1 MSAHD
6 VDMEHLERL
15 ARLQLEP
22 DEADLLARDV
32 AGVLDYFDQLAAV
45 DTDGVDELVRPV
57 IPARSRRPDVV
68 TPSLDRERVADLT
81 NASQDGFVRVPR
93 TVDED

>member
-1 MSAHD
+1 MSDHD
-6 VDMEHLERL
+6 VDMEHLQRL

-32 AGVLDYFDQLAAV
+32 AAVLEYFDHLAAV
-45 DTDGVDELVRPV
+45 DTEGVDELVRPV

-68 TPSLDRERVADLT
+68 TPSLDRGRVAELA
-81 NASQDGFVRVPR
+81 NAAQDGFVRVPR

>member
-32 AGVLDYFDQLAAV
+32 AGVLEYFDQLAAV
-45 DTDGVDELVRPV
+45 DTEGVDELVRPV
-57 IPARSRRPDVV
+57 IPARSHRSDVV
-68 TPSLDRERVADLT
+68 TPSLDRERVAELT